1 MSNSPWHPTTHL
13 ATTSTNTPPWLLDS
27 GASHHVISDLNNLS
41 LHAPYQ
47 GSNDIM
53 IGDDTG
59 LPITH
64 TSSTSLH
71 TSNTHF
77 SLRNVLCVPS
87 ITKNLISISKFYI
100 SNNAS
105 IEFLPYTFLVKDLHT
120 WAILL
125 TGKAK
130 DGVYE
135 WPTSTPLLAFS
146 SIKTTSLAWHHR
158 LGHPILSILQHVI
171 SKHDLDLS
179 SSSFSKFSCDAC
191 HCNKSHKL
199 SFSTSTITF
208 TRPLQ
213 IIFSDVWTSPI
224 MSYDGFKYYVI
235 FVDYFTKYIW
245 LYPLKQKSHVND
257 IFVRFKAITEKHFN
271 QNIHTLYYDNNGEYV
286 ALTNLLA
293 FHGISHL
300 TTPPHTL
307 EHNGFSERKHLHIV
321 ETGLTLLSRAS
332 IPLCHWTH
340 AFATTVCLINRMP
353 TPTLN
358 LSSPYQKIF
367 ASPSNYSKLKVFGC
381 LCYPWLRP
389 YTHHKLEPRSKPCVF
404 FGYSLTQ
411 SAYLC
416 YDPSTSKLF
425 VSRHVRFIESIFPF
439 TSPLPQAARL
449 ESTTISTW
457 LPPPITLRTVPSTV
471 MLLSEVCSQQQL
483 HYEAPAVTHIT
494 PHVSQH
500 VPLTTP
506 ITHTHTHQIC
516 TTDNLPPTC
525 PPNLSHAN
533 KGKK

>member
-1 MSNSPWHPTTHL
+1 
-13 ATTSTNTPPWLLDS
+13 
-27 GASHHVISDLNNLS
+27 
-41 LHAPYQ
+41 
-47 GSNDIM
+47 
-53 IGDDTG
+53 
-59 LPITH
+59 
-64 TSSTSLH
+64 
-71 TSNTHF
+71 
-77 SLRNVLCVPS
+77 
-87 ITKNLISISKFYI
+87 
-100 SNNAS
+100 
-105 IEFLPYTFLVKDLHT
+105 
-120 WAILL
+120 
-125 TGKAK
+125 
-130 DGVYE
+130 
-135 WPTSTPLLAFS
+135 
-146 SIKTTSLAWHHR
+146 
-158 LGHPILSILQHVI
+158 
-171 SKHDLDLS
+171 
-179 SSSFSKFSCDAC
+179 
-191 HCNKSHKL
+191 
-199 SFSTSTITF
+199 
-208 TRPLQ
+208 
-213 IIFSDVWTSPI
+213 

-235 FVDYFTKYIW
+235 FVDHFTKYIW

-321 ETGLTLLSRAS
+321 EIGLTLLSHAS

-340 AFATTVCLINRMP
+340 AFATAVCLINRMP

-439 TSPLPQAARL
+439 TSPLPQAARP

-525 PPNLSHAN
+525 PPTYPMQIRAKNNIYKPINKLNLSTMLSTNSDLEPTAYAQALKNPKWHQAMSEEFN
-533 KGKK
+533 ALIRIGTWKLIPFTSCQNVVGCKWIFHTKHNSDDSDDRHKARLVAKGFHQRPSVDYYDTFSPVIKPTTIRLVLSIAVSYGWTLRQLDVNNAFLPM